1 MISIEDILS
10 SRGRVRI
17 LKLLLEQEE
26 LNISAIM
33 HKCALNYSAVVY
45 HLGKLV
51 EAGLV
56 KEKRFGKIRIFKID
70 KNNPVNILLSR
81 VFESLNRIDSSEY
94 KINDRY

>member
-1 MISIEDILS
+1 MISIEDVLS

-33 HKCALNYSAVVY
+33 HKCALNYSAVIY
-45 HLGKLV
+45 HLRKLV

-56 KEKRFGKIRIFKID
+56 KEKRFGKIRIFKIN
-70 KNNPVNILLSR
+70 KSNPTNILLGR
-81 VFESLNRIDSSEY
+81 VFESLGRADFNEY
-94 KINDRY
+94 KNDRY

>member
-1 MISIEDILS
+1 LVSIEDILS

-33 HKCALNYSAVVY
+33 RKCALNYSAVVY
-45 HLGKLV
+45 HLEKLI

-56 KEKRFGKIRIFKID
+56 REKRFGKIRIFKIN
-70 KNNPVNILLSR
+70 KNNPTNILLGR
-81 VFESLNRIDSSEY
+81 VFESLNQTSSDNKY
-94 KINDRY
+94 

>member
-1 MISIEDILS
+1 MINIEDVLS

-33 HKCALNYSAVVY
+33 RKCALNYSAVVY
-45 HLGKLV
+45 HLRKLV

-56 KEKRFGKIRIFKID
+56 KEKRFGKIRIFKIN
-70 KNNPVNILLSR
+70 KSNPTNILLSR
-81 VFESLNRIDSSEY
+81 VFESLGGADSSECKNGGY
-94 KINDRY
+94 